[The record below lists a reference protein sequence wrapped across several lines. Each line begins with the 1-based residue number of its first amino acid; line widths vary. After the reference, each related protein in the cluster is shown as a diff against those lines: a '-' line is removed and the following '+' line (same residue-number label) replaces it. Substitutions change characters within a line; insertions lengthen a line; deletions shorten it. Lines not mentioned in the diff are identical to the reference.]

1 MERITTRLEMILS
14 KETMSERLKC
24 VMALY
29 GNTVSDLAKLLNR
42 TEQTIYNKLND
53 NGTEFTRIEIAKI
66 KDWYQLTMEEVD
78 AIFFN
83 C

>member
-14 KETMSERLKC
+14 KKTMSERLKC

-29 GNTVSDLAKLLNR
+29 GNTISDLAKLLNR

-53 NGTEFTRIEIAKI
+53 NGTEFTRVEIAKI

-78 AIFFN
+78 AIFFD

>member
-14 KETMSERLKC
+14 KKTMSERLRC

-29 GNTVSDLAKLLNR
+29 GETISHLAKLLNR
-42 TEQTIYNKLND
+42 TEQTIYNKLDD
-53 NGTEFTRIEIAKI
+53 NGTEFTREEIIKI
-66 KDWYQLTMEEVD
+66 KNWYQLTMEEVD